1 MCLSSTS
8 RSGRGRTEP
17 PAVTPLKR
25 PRSRLF
31 GARRNSMDHCRST
44 HLVRSRWLALGLG
57 LLLSWLPLAA
67 PAAED
72 YSEAERLIFSNE
84 QLRNVKPPATLG
96 YAFRKSGALEDG
108 YADRV
113 SIALE
118 PQADGS
124 CCIGRG
130 EFLSGARRLT
140 LPEIENAS
148 ANPVILYFL
157 EHDVREMQRL
167 TRGQQAHFR
176 RMIRMAI
183 YKGAQVTETTLRYR
197 GRALR
202 GHEVAIAPYLDDPV
216 RARFE
221 KFARKRYVFL
231 LSDEVPG
238 SVYGIRSSIGAEN
251 VDAPPLIVEELFIDG
266 AEPAAGPRS

>member
-1 MCLSSTS
+1 MTKRRSTD
-8 RSGRGRTEP
+8 P
-17 PAVTPLKR
+17 
-25 PRSRLF
+25 
-31 GARRNSMDHCRST
+31 ARRG
-44 HLVRSRWLALGLG
+44 WLALGLG
-57 LLLSWLPLAA
+57 LALSWLPLAA

-72 YSEAERLIFSNE
+72 YSQAERLIFTND
-84 QLRNVKPPATLG
+84 QLHNVNPPATLG

-108 YADRV
+108 FADRV
-113 SIALE
+113 SIALA

-130 EFLSGARRLT
+130 EFLSGAKRLT
-140 LPEIENAS
+140 LPDIENAR

-167 TRGQQAHFR
+167 TKGQQAHFR

-197 GRALR
+197 GRELR
-202 GHEVAIAPYLDDPV
+202 GHEVAIAPYLDDPL
-216 RARFE
+216 RPRFE
-221 KFARKRYVFL
+221 KFARKRYIFL
-231 LSDEVPG
+231 LSEEVPG

-251 VDAPPLIVEELFIDG
+251 VDAPPLIVEELLIDG

>member
-1 MCLSSTS
+1 MTNRRSIRAV
-8 RSGRGRTEP
+8 RSG
-17 PAVTPLKR
+17 
-25 PRSRLF
+25 
-31 GARRNSMDHCRST
+31 
-44 HLVRSRWLALGLG
+44 WLALGLA
-57 LLLSWLPLAA
+57 LSWLPLAA
-67 PAAED
+67 AAADD
-72 YSEAERLIFSNE
+72 YSQAERLIFTSD
-84 QLRNVKPPATLG
+84 QLHNVKPPATLG

-108 YADRV
+108 FADRV
-113 SIALE
+113 SIAVA

-140 LPEIENAS
+140 LPDIENAH

-167 TRGQQAHFR
+167 TKGQQAHFR

-183 YKGAQVTETTLRYR
+183 YKGAQVSETTLRYR
-197 GRALR
+197 GRELR
-202 GHEVAIAPYLDDPV
+202 GQEVAIAPYLDDPV
-216 RARFE
+216 RPRFE

-238 SVYGIRSSIGAEN
+238 GVYGIRSSIGAAN
-251 VDAPPLIVEELFIDG
+251 VDAPPLIVEELLIDG

>member
-1 MCLSSTS
+1 MTYRRSTRAA
-8 RSGRGRTEP
+8 RSG
-17 PAVTPLKR
+17 
-25 PRSRLF
+25 
-31 GARRNSMDHCRST
+31 
-44 HLVRSRWLALGLG
+44 WLALGLG
-57 LLLSWLPLAA
+57 LALCGLPLTAS
-67 PAAED
+67 AAED
-72 YSEAERLIFSNE
+72 YSQAERLIFSSD
-84 QLRNVKPPATLG
+84 QLHNVKPPATLG

-108 YADRV
+108 FADRV
-113 SIALE
+113 SIAVA

-124 CCIGRG
+124 CCVGRG
-130 EFLSGARRLT
+130 EFLSGAKRLV
-140 LPEIENAS
+140 LPDIENAH

-167 TRGQQAHFR
+167 TKGQQAHFR

-183 YKGAQVTETTLRYR
+183 YKGAQVTETLLRYR
-197 GRALR
+197 GRELR
-202 GHEVAIAPYLDDPV
+202 GHEVAITPYLDDPV
-216 RARFE
+216 RPRFE

-251 VDAPPLIVEELFIDG
+251 VDAPPLIVEELLIDG

>member
-1 MCLSSTS
+1 MTY
-8 RSGRGRTEP
+8 R
-17 PAVTPLKR
+17 
-25 PRSRLF
+25 
-31 GARRNSMDHCRST
+31 RST
-44 HLVRSRWLALGLG
+44 RAARGGWLALGLG
-57 LLLSWLPLAA
+57 LALTWLALSAS
-67 PAAED
+67 AAED
-72 YSEAERLIFSNE
+72 YSQAERLIFSSD
-84 QLRNVKPPATLG
+84 QLHNVKPPATLG

-108 YADRV
+108 FADRV
-113 SIALE
+113 SIAVA

-130 EFLSGARRLT
+130 EFLSGAKRLV
-140 LPEIENAS
+140 LPDIENAH

-167 TRGQQAHFR
+167 TKGQQAHFR

-183 YKGAQVTETTLRYR
+183 YNGAQVTETLLRYR
-197 GRALR
+197 GRELR
-202 GHEVAIAPYLDDPV
+202 GHEVAITPYLDDPV
-216 RARFE
+216 RPRFE

-251 VDAPPLIVEELFIDG
+251 VDAPPLIVEELLIDG